1 MNEKQ
6 EEAETEELQRWTRE
20 QLELKAK
27 VVQSDAER
35 WQQEPGFIGL
45 ERVAGADI
53 SFSKKNEGEACISL
67 VVLEFPTLQVVY
79 ESCEMVFM
87 TASYVPGFLAFRE
100 VNPIATALTALCKSR
115 PQLAPQVI
123 FVDGNGVLHPRGFGL
138 ACHLGVLVD
147 LPCIGVAK
155 DLLCVDGL
163 EKNDNHRAKVKM
175 LKTAGDSFPLVG
187 ISGKTL
193 GTALL
198 GCSGCSNPV
207 YISSVTAYRWT
218 RQPDSPLHASV
229 TECQNPFGR
238 LTFVHESFFV
248 SGSKVG

>member
-6 EEAETEELQRWTRE
+6 EEDETEELQRWRRE
-20 QLELKAK
+20 QLELKSK
-27 VVQSDAER
+27 VVQSDTER
-35 WQQEPGFIGL
+35 WQQEPGLAGL

-53 SFSKKNEGEACISL
+53 SFSKKNEGQACVSL
-67 VVLEFPTLQVVY
+67 VVLEFPTLQVSLV
-79 ESCEMVFM
+79 SKM
-87 TASYVPGFLAFRE
+87 LD
-100 VNPIATALTALCKSR
+100 
-115 PQLAPQVI
+115 VI

-163 EKNDNHRAKVKM
+163 EKDDHHRAKVKM

-207 YISSVTAYRWT
+207 YISVGHRISLDTATRLALACFRYRVPEPIRQADIRSREFLRLRKQGGVSVDQRSKLGANNSTAD
-218 RQPDSPLHASV
+218 QPHGKD
-229 TECQNPFGR
+229 
-238 LTFVHESFFV
+238 
-248 SGSKVG
+248 